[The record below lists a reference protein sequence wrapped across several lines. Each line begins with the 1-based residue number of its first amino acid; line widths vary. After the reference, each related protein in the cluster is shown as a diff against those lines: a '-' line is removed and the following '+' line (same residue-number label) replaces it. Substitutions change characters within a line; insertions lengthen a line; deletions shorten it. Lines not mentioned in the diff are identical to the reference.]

1 MTQGLSSIAGR
12 RILFLNWRDLSH
24 PRAGGAEVYT
34 EQVAERFVDAGAAV
48 TLFTSQFPGAPLA
61 ELRGGF
67 EIVRGGGTFGVYARA
82 AQHLRRARR
91 SYDAVVD
98 FQNGIPFFSP
108 LFARRGT
115 AVVCVIHHVHQE
127 QFALHF
133 PWPASKVGQVLEGPV
148 SRRVYRSRPLV
159 AVSPST
165 RRDVRRQLRLRG
177 PIHVVPN
184 GLVAPDADADGTPV
198 ARSATPRIA
207 VTSRLVSHKRFDLLL
222 DALPAVRERWPDLQV
237 DIAGD
242 GPERQALERR
252 AVALQLGGTV
262 RFHGFVDSDTKH
274 RLVAQAWLTVSPSQ
288 AEGWGLTVIEANAA
302 GLPAVAF
309 DVPGLRDSIVDGET
323 GWLLPPD
330 RPLSDG
336 LDEAL
341 RTLQDER
348 VAAAWAERCRAWAR
362 RFSWDSTADRLA
374 ALVSAEIDRAGRLP
388 RSRRVPSDL
397 TVRVDARLPEGFP
410 EDFLQT
416 LRRSDQSAV
425 FDGQLRLLLHG
436 SDEAGAEAV
445 LSRLRVED
453 VSRLSLAT
461 TSELLVGAGV

>member
-12 RILFLNWRDLSH
+12 RILFLNWRDMSH
-24 PRAGGAEVYT
+24 PRAGGAEVYA

-61 ELRGGF
+61 ELRGGY

-82 AQHLRRARR
+82 AQHLRQARR

-98 FQNGIPFFSP
+98 FQNGIPFFAP
-108 LFARRGT
+108 LFTGRRT

-133 PWPASKVGQVLEGPV
+133 PWPASRVGQFLEGPV
-148 SRRVYRSRPLV
+148 SRRVYRNRPLV
-159 AVSPST
+159 TVSPST

-184 GLVAPDADADGTPV
+184 GLVEPTVDEPPV
-198 ARSATPRIA
+198 ERSRTPRIA

-222 DALPAVRERWPDLQV
+222 EALPALLVHWPDLRV

-242 GPERQALERR
+242 GPERSVLERR
-252 AVALQLGGTV
+252 STELGLQRTV
-262 RFHGFVDSDTKH
+262 RFHGFVDTDSRN
-274 RLVAQAWLTVSPSQ
+274 RLVREAWLTVSPSQ
-288 AEGWGLTVIEANAA
+288 AEGWGLTIIEANAA
-302 GLPAVAF
+302 GVPAVAF

-323 GWLLPPD
+323 GWLIPPD
-330 RPLSDG
+330 RALSDG
-336 LDEAL
+336 LDVAL
-341 RTLQDER
+341 RVLQDEQSSA
-348 VAAAWAERCRAWAR
+348 VWAERCRAWAR

-374 ALVSAEIDRAGRLP
+374 AIVSAEIDRAQRLP

-397 TVRVDARLPEGFP
+397 AVRVDAQVPDGLPPERLVGA
-410 EDFLQT
+410 
-416 LRRSDQSAV
+416 LRRSDQRTQQAGS
-425 FDGQLRLLLHG
+425 LRLLLHG
-436 SDEAGAEAV
+436 CDEAGAETV
-445 LSRLRVED
+445 LLRLGLDD

-461 TSELLVGAGV
+461 TSDVLVGAGA